1 MNGLY
6 LQGGGAKG
14 AYQAGVIEGLMERG
28 MEFHV
33 LAGTSIGAMN
43 AYCLFTGH
51 LEQLKEMWLS
61 AYAEI
66 DRESK
71 YFGNVF
77 ENKAIIHRL
86 AGLQGRDEK
95 IQSFFVNY
103 VEIQGRR
110 PEEVVVDLTQ
120 LEQWDQLEAVKF
132 SSLLPL
138 QMEEEMTM
146 PEIMKNY
153 DSNRIFG
160 EFQEGLIRGDYE
172 GYRLDGGILNNNL
185 LEPFVQKR
193 VERLFIIPF
202 QQDYQVPDY
211 ITEVYHPNDLTI
223 IPPKT
228 KLLQSDVLRFEKEF
242 CARLYKEGYEIGLAV
257 QF

>member
-14 AYQAGVIEGLMERG
+14 AFQAGVITGLLERG
-28 MEFHV
+28 IHFQV
-33 LAGTSIGAMN
+33 IAATSIGAMN
-43 AYCLFTGH
+43 AYCLFTDQ
-51 LEQLKEMWLS
+51 LEQLKEMWLH

-71 YFGNVF
+71 YLGKVF
-77 ENKAIIHRL
+77 ENKAIISRL

-95 IQSFFVNY
+95 IQAFFVNY
-103 VEIQGRR
+103 VEIHGGR
-110 PEEVVVDLTQ
+110 PEEVVVDLTR
-120 LEQWDQLEAVKF
+120 LEKSDQLEAVKF

-138 QMEEEMTM
+138 RMEEEMTM
-146 PEIMKNY
+146 PEIMENY

-160 EFQEGLIRGDYE
+160 EFQEGLMKGEYE

-223 IPPKT
+223 ISPKT

-242 CARLYKEGYEIGLAV
+242 CTKMYKEGYEIGLAV